1 MVFWRRNDHGHESTT
16 LHAGRAEAAHAAHG
30 FGMVVPN
37 WSTLRGENAYYVSL
51 YPDSVLAHWAR
62 DVTRW
67 HDEDLPTLLYR
78 ARREYR
84 SLQETLG
91 SIGTL

>member
-1 MVFWRRNDHGHESTT
+1 MITDTRALRSMPAALKPRMRRMDSGWWRLT
-16 LHAGRAEAAHAAHG
+16 
-30 FGMVVPN
+30 VPN